1 MSSTPFQLQR
11 LDHLALRT
19 SNVERLVSFYELL
32 GCTVV
37 REIESM
43 KMIQLRSG
51 ASMID
56 IIGTDELDGADPA
69 GRNLDHFA
77 LRIEPFDE
85 SDILAFC
92 AEHQI
97 EAQTMAQPLLG
108 ADGYGPAIYIRD
120 PDGNRVEL
128 KGPPQ

>member
-1 MSSTPFQLQR
+1 MSSAPFELQR
-11 LDHLALRT
+11 LDHLVLRT
-19 SNVERLVSFYELL
+19 NNVERLVSFYKLI
-32 GCTVV
+32 GCAVV

-43 KMIQLRSG
+43 RMVQLSAG

-56 IIGTDELDGADPA
+56 IIGTDELASADPA

-85 SDILAFC
+85 SDIMAFC
-92 AEHQI
+92 AENQI

-108 ADGYGPAIYIRD
+108 ADGYGPAIYMSD

-128 KGPPQ
+128 KGSPQ